1 MKLTTL
7 VKEILV
13 EAEEDQL
20 SAAMGMSFKTLG
32 AEIESNKDELAQDV
46 QQSQADM
53 NESLGA
59 AAIFGMILAAPKVV
73 ELLARGLSALI
84 KTFKKFFVKGG
95 AKSEEEQSQVA
106 KKIIDFTHKWHKAYI
121 KGLNW
126 IFKTSGLY
134 KKANITDATQ
144 QLKTA
149 TFVYYVIVASLAVY
163 SGIGAIG
170 AFKTAASSANL
181 GDISLGTLETAMAS
195 IKSGEVSQFIAK
207 LGLK

>member
-46 QQSQADM
+46 QQSQAEM

-59 AAIFGMILAAPKVV
+59 VAIFGMILAAPKVV

-95 AKSEEEQSQVA
+95 AKSEEDQSQVA

-126 IFKTSGLY
+126 IFKISGLY
-134 KKANITDATQ
+134 KKANITDPAQ

-163 SGIGAIG
+163 SGVGAIG
-170 AFKTAASSANL
+170 AFKTAASTTNL
-181 GDISLGTLETAMAS
+181 GDLSLGALETAMAS
-195 IKSGEVSQFIAK
+195 IKSGEVTQFIAK
-207 LGLK
+207 LGLR

>member
-1 MKLTTL
+1 MKLTTI

-20 SAAMGMSFKTLG
+20 SAAMGTSFKTLG
-32 AEIESNKDELAQDV
+32 AEIESNKDELVQDV
-46 QQSQADM
+46 QQSQAEM
-53 NESLGA
+53 NESLGVV
-59 AAIFGMILAAPKVV
+59 AIFGMILAAPKVV
-73 ELLARGLSALI
+73 ELLVRGLSALI

-95 AKSEEEQSQVA
+95 AKTEEEQSQVA

-126 IFKTSGLY
+126 IFKVSGLY
-134 KKANITDATQ
+134 KKANITDSAQ

-163 SGIGAIG
+163 SGVGAIG
-170 AFKTAASSANL
+170 AFKSVASSANL
-181 GDISLGTLETAMAS
+181 GDLSLGTLETAMAS
-195 IKSGEVSQFIAK
+195 IKSGEVTQFIAK
-207 LGLK
+207 LGLR

>member
-7 VKEILV
+7 IKEILV

-20 SAAMGMSFKTLG
+20 SAAMGTSFKALG
-32 AEIESNKDELAQDV
+32 AELESNKGEIAQDV
-46 QQSQADM
+46 QQSQAEV
-53 NESLGA
+53 NESLGVV
-59 AAIFGMILAAPKVV
+59 AIFGMILAAPKVV
-73 ELLARGLSALI
+73 ELLVRGLSALI

-95 AKSEEEQSQVA
+95 AKTEEEQSQTA

-126 IFKTSGLY
+126 IFKVSGLY
-134 KKANITDATQ
+134 KKANIIDPAQ

-163 SGIGAIG
+163 SGVGAIG

-195 IKSGEVSQFIAK
+195 IKSGEVTQFIAK
-207 LGLK
+207 LGLR